1 MGYEIHSFKSSDT
14 KKYKNSLR
22 IRYEVFV
29 DEQLVDVSF
38 EVDEFEDSSTHFICT
53 EDKLPVATARI
64 RKTKEGYKIERFAVI
79 KSHRKKHIGSFLLG
93 KIISKIDPSKNKI
106 YIHSQ
111 DSAVKFYEKHS
122 FQVVGDEFLDANIR
136 HFKMILKH

>member
-1 MGYEIHSFKSSDT
+1 MGYEIQSFKSSDA
-14 KKYKNSLR
+14 KKYKNSLQ

-29 DEQLVDVSF
+29 HEQLVNVDV

-53 EDKLPVATARI
+53 EDKLPVATARM
-64 RKTKEGYKIERFAVI
+64 RKTKDGVKIERLAVI

-93 KIISKIDPSKNKI
+93 KIISKINPSKNKI
-106 YIHSQ
+106 YLHAQ
-111 DSAVKFYEKHS
+111 ESAVKFYEKHS
-122 FQVVGDEFLDANIR
+122 FQVVGDEFLDADIK